1 MSDVRAD
8 RWGETAQIPLMT
20 VSIAFVVAY
29 AWPDPRSGPG
39 GAVGPAVRVVVWVT
53 WALLALELIA
63 RFAIAHDKWVF
74 VKKHPLD
81 VAAVVLPVLR
91 PLRLLRLLTLLD
103 VLNRYAGSSM
113 RGRVGAYL
121 AGSVSL
127 IVVHGLARGPRRGA
141 AAAPVRSRP
150 SATRSGGRS
159 ATITTVGYGDMYPV
173 TAEGRFV
180 AVGLMFC
187 GIGVLACGDR
197 LVRVLAGGAGQGDR
211 GGHRGRR
218 ERDGCRRARPP
229 RGAQPAAT
237 GARAATGR
245 ARSARNA
252 GQVSWARLAPQG
264 GLDQPGQGGLP
275 GGKRVQCGA
284 LTAAADAALDPGVRR
299 ADVVADRGSV
309 EVHELHARLLGR
321 GAHLLRAAAG

>member
-29 AWPDPRSGPG
+29 AWPILDPGLG
-39 GAVGPAVRVVVWVT
+39 EQWVRLCAVVVWVT

-63 RFAIAHDKWVF
+63 RFVIAHDKWVF

-127 IVVHGLARGPRRGA
+127 IVFMASLAVLDAERGGPGPIQTFGDA
-141 AAAPVRSRP
+141 LWWAL
-150 SATRSGGRS
+150 

-187 GIGVLACGDR
+187 GIGVLGAVTGSFASW
-197 LVRVLAGGAGQGDR
+197 LVERVEEIEEDIEEGASATAADVLALREELSQLRRVLEHDRAGS
-211 GGHRGRR
+211 
-218 ERDGCRRARPP
+218 ER
-229 RGAQPAAT
+229 
-237 GARAATGR
+237 
-245 ARSARNA
+245 
-252 GQVSWARLAPQG
+252 
-264 GLDQPGQGGLP
+264 
-275 GGKRVQCGA
+275 
-284 LTAAADAALDPGVRR
+284 
-299 ADVVADRGSV
+299 
-309 EVHELHARLLGR
+309 
-321 GAHLLRAAAG
+321 